1 MANAQTRAITA
12 CRDPAGGAVQAALS
26 GLGWALVG
34 RAPEGTALLRQV
46 SERQP
51 DAVILDAILP
61 GADGLAFIQRAR
73 RLKLNVQPAILLLVP
88 RGLRLPGLEGLDRMG
103 AMAAEATA
111 NAADLIPALEALRAL
126 PVPLPKEKAARLE
139 GLLTALGVPE
149 HPGRLCLYRAVELC
163 WADRRRL
170 NALRAALYPAIARS
184 TGLTAEQ
191 VERAI
196 RHVIDGAFRSG
207 AIEEQHKIFGDT
219 IDARRGKP
227 TSGEMIAQLAD
238 ILRWEG

>member
-1 MANAQTRAITA
+1 M
-12 CRDPAGGAVQAALS
+12 
-26 GLGWALVG
+26 
-34 RAPEGTALLRQV
+34 
-46 SERQP
+46 
-51 DAVILDAILP
+51 
-61 GADGLAFIQRAR
+61 
-73 RLKLNVQPAILLLVP
+73 
-88 RGLRLPGLEGLDRMG
+88 
-103 AMAAEATA
+103 
-111 NAADLIPALEALRAL
+111 
-126 PVPLPKEKAARLE
+126 
-139 GLLTALGVPE
+139 PE

>member
-12 CRDPAGGAVQAALS
+12 CRGPAGGAVQAALS
-26 GLGWALVG
+26 SLGWALVG
-34 RAPEGTALLRQV
+34 KAPEGTALLRQV

-61 GADGLAFIQRAR
+61 GADGIAFIR
-73 RLKLNVQPAILLLVP
+73 RTRQLKLNVQPAVLLLKP
-88 RGLRLPGLEGLDRMG
+88 RGLRLPGEEGLNRSG

-111 NAADLIPALEALRAL
+111 NADDLVPALNALRAL
-126 PVPLPKEKAARLE
+126 PVLLPPEKAARLE
-139 GLLTALGVPE
+139 ALLTALGVPE

-170 NALRAALYPAIARS
+170 SALRAALYPAVARPM
-184 TGLTAEQ
+184 GLTPEQ

-207 AIEEQHKIFGDT
+207 AIEEQHRIFGDT

>member
-61 GADGLAFIQRAR
+61 GADGLAFIRRAR

-111 NAADLIPALEALRAL
+111 NAADLIPAL
-126 PVPLPKEKAARLE
+126 V
-139 GLLTALGVPE
+139 
-149 HPGRLCLYRAVELC
+149 
-163 WADRRRL
+163 
-170 NALRAALYPAIARS
+170 ALRAALYPAIARS